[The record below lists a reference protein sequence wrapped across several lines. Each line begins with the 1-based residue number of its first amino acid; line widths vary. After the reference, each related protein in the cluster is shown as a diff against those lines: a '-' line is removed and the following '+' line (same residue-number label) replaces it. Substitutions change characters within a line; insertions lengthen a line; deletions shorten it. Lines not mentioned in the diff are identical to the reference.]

1 MRIALFTET
10 FLPKVDGIVTRL
22 RHTVDHLQRSGNQVL
37 VIAPDGGITEHKGAK
52 VYGVTGF
59 PLPLYPEL
67 KMALP
72 RPAIGY
78 ALEEFKPDVIHV
90 VNPAVLG
97 LSGIFYSKILKIPL
111 VASYHTHLPQYLQHY
126 GLGMLEGF
134 LWELL
139 KGAHNQ
145 AALNLCTSTAMVEEL
160 TAHGIE
166 RVDLWQR
173 GVDTELFHPDLASVE
188 MRSRLSKN
196 HPESPLLLYVGRLS
210 AEKEIERI
218 KPILEAIPEARL
230 ALVGDGPHREALQ
243 KHFAGTNTYFVGYLM
258 GQELGSAFASAD
270 AFIFPSRTETLGLV
284 LLEAMAAGCP
294 VVAARSGGIPD
305 IVTDEVNGYLFEPT
319 ADVQGAIAA
328 TVRLLEQ
335 KQQRDIIRKNARQE
349 AESWGWAA
357 ATRQL
362 QDYYQKVIFSEEL
375 AKSGN
380 GE

>member
-78 ALEEFKPDVIHV
+78 ALEEFKPDIIHV

-188 MRSRLSKN
+188 MRSRLSQN

-230 ALVGDGPHREALQ
+230 ALVGDGPHRQALQ

-349 AESWGWAA
+349 AETWGWAA

-362 QDYYQKVIFSEEL
+362 QDYYQKVIFSEQL
-375 AKSGN
+375 AK
-380 GE
+380 

>member
-78 ALEEFKPDVIHV
+78 ALEEFKPDIIHV

-305 IVTDEVNGYLFEPT
+305 IVTDGVNGYLFEPT

-335 KQQRDIIRKNARQE
+335 KQQRDIIRQNARQE
-349 AESWGWAA
+349 AESWGWPS

-362 QDYYQKVIFSEEL
+362 LDYYQKVIFSEKL
-375 AKSGN
+375 AKSGSR
-380 GE
+380 E